1 MSDPKSIY
9 LVDIEYIAETDA
21 VMAQLDAHMEFVGAG
36 FGRGDFLVAGRKMP
50 RTGGIFLARGP
61 SKTAVEELMA
71 TDPFATSGV
80 AQITVTEFW
89 AGTVQDGLAVALDQA
104 LI

>member
-1 MSDPKSIY
+1 MSDPKSIF

-36 FGRGDFLVAGRKMP
+36 FANGDFLVAGRKMP
-50 RTGGIFLARGP
+50 RTGGVILARGT
-61 SKTAVEELMA
+61 SKATVEELMA
-71 TDPFATSGV
+71 NDPFATSGV

-89 AGTVQDGLAVALDQA
+89 AGTVQDGLAEALNAA